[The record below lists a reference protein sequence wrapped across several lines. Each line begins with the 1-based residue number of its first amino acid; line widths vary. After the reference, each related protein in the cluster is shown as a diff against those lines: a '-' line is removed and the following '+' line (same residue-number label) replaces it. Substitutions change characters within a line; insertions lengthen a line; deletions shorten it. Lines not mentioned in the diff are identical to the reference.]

1 MCKKFSIITLSCIS
15 LIFRVVQHMFLFDE
29 CLNEFS
35 NEFYLKNIF
44 VCLMN
49 MPSFINNYVY
59 LFTIIQNLQ
68 LRVSIFS
75 VLLKTVLLLYVLL
88 LYFFRST
95 IQNCYLATAPLH

>member
-1 MCKKFSIITLSCIS
+1 
-15 LIFRVVQHMFLFDE
+15 
-29 CLNEFS
+29 
-35 NEFYLKNIF
+35 
-44 VCLMN
+44 MN

-75 VLLKTVLLLYVLL
+75 VLLKT
-88 LYFFRST
+88 FFRST